1 MIIDRTEEF
10 FKAFH
15 SQEND
20 GGSII
25 LERKFSKGIR
35 RSRITSTDL
44 EKISNS
50 ACGLNDIYFSTASFK
65 GRPLTV
71 NFARTNCLH
80 LQVPENNNRTY
91 LDLTTRLANIKGI
104 PFPTL
109 AISDGEFLTLLWMLD
124 APITSKE
131 FYIYSILQ
139 QCLYEIAEEFSPLE
153 HNLEISFL
161 TRVVGSVNS
170 NNRKNVVIARNYGK
184 THNLQHLKKIL
195 LSTTT
200 SISASKFNQLQM
212 QAGITLELLSLLDSR
227 WFGTAQHPEL
237 FQDWLIFFGASL
249 CNFCTKEQLK
259 NELKAIAESLEA
271 QPWKMI
277 GNDYKN
283 LIESISATAKDGY
296 IDFDG
301 FSYAINYPHWADLI
315 QGRLQI
321 SNFETDSLNLQT
333 LSGKSEISPYLHDKI
348 KGTIALGLNDF
359 VPVTRLLLKT
369 G

>member
-1 MIIDRTEEF
+1 MIIDRTEHF

-15 SQEND
+15 PQGE
-20 GGSII
+20 GGGNII
-25 LERKFSKGIR
+25 LERKFSKGVK
-35 RSRITSTDL
+35 RSRITSSDL
-44 EKISNS
+44 EQISKS

-71 NFARTNCLH
+71 NFAKTNCLH

-91 LDLTTRLANIKGI
+91 LDLTNRLANVKGI

-124 APITSKE
+124 KPITSKE

-153 HNLEISFL
+153 RNLEISFL
-161 TRVVGSVNS
+161 TRVVGSINS
-170 NNRKNVVIARNYGK
+170 NNGSNVFISRNFGK
-184 THNLQHLKKIL
+184 THNLHHLKKIL

-200 SISASKFNQLQM
+200 SISVNKFNQLQM

-227 WFGTAQHPEL
+227 WFSTAQHPEL
-237 FQDWLIFFGASL
+237 FQDWLIFFGTSL

-271 QPWKMI
+271 KPWKII
-277 GNDYKN
+277 GHDYKN
-283 LIESISATAKDGY
+283 IISSISATAKDGY
-296 IDFDG
+296 IDFEG
-301 FSYAINYPHWADLI
+301 FSHAINHPHWVELI

-321 SNFETDSLNLQT
+321 SKFEIDSLNLQT
-333 LSGKSEISPYLHDKI
+333 LSGSSEISPYLHDKM
-348 KGTIALGLNDF
+348 KGTIALGENDF
-359 VPVTRLLLKT
+359 VPVARLLLKT